1 MVGEAI
7 DESGDPRAREFLIVG
22 KELFEE
28 SEIDAS
34 FFAELFLQGWHTKC
48 KKYNERK
55 WIYHRLLSIALQKA
69 SQSPFPTAKNI
80 NVSIGQ
86 GTRCSILA
94 KQRAEKKEAKFRHQS
109 SNGLLW
115 ADIFMSFIT

>member
-34 FFAELFLQGWHTKC
+34 FFAELFLQG
-48 KKYNERK
+48 
-55 WIYHRLLSIALQKA
+55 
-69 SQSPFPTAKNI
+69 
-80 NVSIGQ
+80 
-86 GTRCSILA
+86 
-94 KQRAEKKEAKFRHQS
+94 
-109 SNGLLW
+109 
-115 ADIFMSFIT
+115 